1 MKKKYIDDETI
12 KNNLESN
19 KKIKLNYDTQIINP
33 FSNVNY
39 NFVIPNSVDI
49 KDKYIQYAES
59 CLERTKTQTILSDLL
74 LDIDIA
80 IKIELSIFEY
90 ALNYCVNNKYDIN
103 YIKPIYDD
111 KFNEIL
117 VNLDENKKGIE
128 NKTFKHN
135 ILSGKINPSNVA
147 FLSPSQ
153 IHPLKW
159 KHIVKKKEYIEQR
172 ENNIVYSDAYKCF
185 KCGESRCKITQKQ
198 TRSADE
204 AMTTFVVCVVCHNTF
219 RFG

>member
-1 MKKKYIDDETI
+1 MKRKYIDDNFI
-12 KNNLESN
+12 KNNLETN
-19 KKIKLNYDTQIINP
+19 KTLKLNHETQIINP

-39 NFVIPNSVDI
+39 DFIIPNSVDI
-49 KDKYIQYAES
+49 KDKFIQYAET
-59 CLERTKTQTILSDLL
+59 CLDRSKTQTILSDILL
-74 LDIDIA
+74 NIDIG

-90 ALNYCVNNKYDIN
+90 ALNYCLNNKYEIN
-103 YIKPIYDD
+103 YIKPIYCD

-128 NKTFKHN
+128 NKTFKRD

-159 KHIVKKKEYIEQR
+159 AHIIKKKEYVEQR

-185 KCGESRCKITQKQ
+185 KCGESKCKITQVQ
-198 TRSADE
+198 TRSSDE
-204 AMTTFVVCVVCHNTF
+204 ATTTFVVCVVCHNTSTF
-219 RFG
+219 E

>member
-1 MKKKYIDDETI
+1 MNKKYIDDNII

-19 KKIKLNYDTQIINP
+19 KKIKLNHDTQIINP
-33 FSNVNY
+33 FSNSNY
-39 NFVIPNSVDI
+39 DFIIPNSIDI
-49 KDKYIQYAES
+49 KDKYIQYAET
-59 CLERTKTQTILSDLL
+59 CLDRIKTQTILSDLL
-74 LDIDIA
+74 LNIDIA
-80 IKIELSIFEY
+80 LKIELSIFEY
-90 ALNYCVNNKYDIN
+90 ALNYCINNKFEIN
-103 YIKPIYDD
+103 YIQPIYND

-128 NKTFKHN
+128 NKTFKRD

-147 FLSPSQ
+147 FLSPAQ

-159 KHIVKKKEYIEQR
+159 SHIIRKKEYVEQR

-185 KCGESRCKITQKQ
+185 KCGESKCKITQVQ

-219 RFG
+219 KFG

>member
-1 MKKKYIDDETI
+1 MKKKYIDDNII
-12 KNNLESN
+12 KNYLKSN
-19 KKIKLNYDTQIINP
+19 KKIKLNHDTQIINP
-33 FSNVNY
+33 FSNLNY
-39 NFVIPNSVDI
+39 DFIISNSIDI
-49 KDKYIQYAES
+49 KDKYIQYAET
-59 CLERTKTQTILSDLL
+59 CLDRTKTQIILSDLL
-74 LDIDIA
+74 LNINIA

-90 ALNYCVNNKYDIN
+90 VLNYCVNNKFEIN
-103 YIKPIYDD
+103 YIKPIYND
-111 KFNEIL
+111 KLNEIL

-128 NKTFKHN
+128 NKTFKRD

-159 KHIVKKKEYIEQR
+159 SYIIKKKEYVEQR

-185 KCGESRCKITQKQ
+185 KCGESKCKITQVQ

-219 RFG
+219 KFG